1 MSRYARKKDT
11 NHNEIFQTLREV
23 GATVKETYQFPGM
36 LDGIVAY
43 RGRMYWADAKH
54 GKGALTP
61 AEQALID
68 EFARAGV
75 TLHVWRTADEALRCI
90 GAID

>member
-11 NHNEIFQTLREV
+11 THNRIFDAARAV

-36 LDGIVAY
+36 LDAIVAF
-43 RGRMYWADAKH
+43 RGRIYWGDAKT
-54 GKGALTP
+54 GNAELTP
-61 AEQALID
+61 AEEQLILD
-68 EFARAGV
+68 FARVGV
-75 TLHVWRTADEALRCI
+75 RLYVWRTADELLRDI